1 VRSRRTQLWCL
12 PLIGL
17 VLTACGSTVAVQSQ
31 VAGPGAGDD
40 PLGAVPGSGP
50 VDPGSP
56 VVPGGA
62 GPVGGSTGVT
72 APGTSSGTT
81 GAAAPVASTPGAVR
95 STAPITI
102 GVVLTG
108 TSNASQFGVSLGNT
122 VSEQDI
128 DQAVVDGLNAQ
139 GGIAG
144 RRIKVVY
151 ANTDTGSNNWE
162 TDFSAACAK
171 FTQDNKVDAVLGYVF
186 NYFASFESCLAK
198 RGIPHLNTGFN
209 IPDRQELRPF
219 PLFLAVNTP
228 IIDRRGLLKLRG
240 AVADGVVT
248 KASKLGVLS
257 DTCPG
262 TQSSLNR
269 TFLPEAKRL
278 GLTVT
283 KTIAIGCTNGNGDT
297 GRAVS
302 ELQSAEL
309 QFASSGVDTVV
320 LHSVSEGPALLLF
333 TLNADSQNYHPK
345 YLVSSLANLDAL
357 KSYFPAG
364 QVRNIHA
371 YGWMANQDVPPAAYP
386 KPNSVQQRCLGF
398 MKAKQIA
405 LSTGPDY
412 AYAYNFCEAVFTYE
426 KALVARA
433 GDSNGAGV
441 LSAIRALGP
450 NVESVINNEGSA
462 FGPQLLD
469 AVRSYRHVVYV
480 PSISAFAYTGPVRL
494 VPAA

>member
-1 VRSRRTQLWCL
+1 MAPQTCTRLVTL
-12 PLIGL
+12 PLL
-17 VLTACGSTVAVQSQ
+17 AAVLAGCGSTVAMTSSTTVGGAATDPFGEPGAPSAPA
-31 VAGPGAGDD
+31 VAG
-40 PLGAVPGSGP
+40 GAVPGT
-50 VDPGSP
+50 
-56 VVPGGA
+56 GGTA
-62 GPVGGSTGVT
+62 GSTTGLAPT
-72 APGTSSGTT
+72 TPGTAVGS
-81 GAAAPVASTPGAVR
+81 APVASAPGAVR

-122 VSEQDI
+122 VSEQAV
-128 DQAVVDGLNAQ
+128 DQAVVDGLNAK
-139 GGIAG
+139 GGLAG

-151 ANTDTGSNNWE
+151 ANTDTGSSNWE
-162 TDFSAACAK
+162 TDFGAACAK

-186 NYFASFESCLAK
+186 NYFSSFESCLSK
-198 RGIPHLNTGFN
+198 RGIPHLNTGIN
-209 IPDRQELRPF
+209 IPVRHELRPY
-219 PLFLAVNTP
+219 PLFLAVNSA
-228 IIDRRGLLKLRG
+228 IIVRRRMIKLRG
-240 AVADGVVT
+240 ATADGVVSRS
-248 KASKLGVLS
+248 SKLGVLT

-269 TFLPEAKRL
+269 TFLPETRRL

-345 YLVSSLANLDAL
+345 YLVGSLANLDAL

-386 KPNSVQQRCLGF
+386 KPNAAQKRCLGF
-398 MKAKQIA
+398 LTAKSIKP
-405 LSTGPDY
+405 STGPDY

-426 KALVARA
+426 KALLARS
-433 GDSNGAGV
+433 GDSGGPGV
-441 LSAIRALGP
+441 LTAIRALGP
-450 NVESVINNEGSA
+450 HVESVINNEGSA
-462 FGPQLLD
+462 FGPQLID
-469 AVRSYRHVVYV
+469 AVRGYRHVVWV
-480 PSISAFAYTGPVRL
+480 PARSAFAYTGPVRA
-494 VPAA
+494 VPPA